1 VVDELLVKP
10 GWKDFKRNLTR
21 YLQEMVLFAG
31 MSGIRLRKYQKEVA
45 MTVVGSIANQRG
57 YSIIVQFPRQS
68 GKNELQAQLESY
80 LLRIYS
86 PLDAEMVKVSPT
98 WKPQTLNAMRRL
110 QRVLERNLLTR
121 GRWVKESGYIYRLDT
136 ARIFFLSGSPTANVV
151 GATAS
156 TLLQCDEAQDVLP
169 SKWDKDFSPM
179 AASTNATRVF
189 WGTAWTSKTLLA
201 RERRAA
207 EEAQKADGIRRVFVI
222 DADQVAQ
229 EVPAYGKF
237 VREQVAKL
245 GRNHPMVKT
254 QFYGEEIDAEGGMF
268 PAARRAMMLGI
279 HAALFSPSAG
289 KLYAFTIDVAGQDE
303 GATLDETA
311 LENPKRDSTA
321 LTVFEVDLST
331 LSDPIIRRPS
341 YKVVFR
347 RLWTGTN
354 QGKLYAELRGLMEC
368 WRPWWTVIDATGIG
382 AGLSSFLANAYPDK
396 VIPFVF
402 SSSSKSKLG
411 WDFLGVID
419 SGRYKEYAGEGS
431 HAEHGNQGLVSL
443 RELFFRQAEYC
454 QYEVVPGP
462 GQVLRWG
469 VPDTLRDPE
478 TGDLLH
484 DDLLLSA
491 ALCAELD
498 NLEWAMTGPAVIVP
512 RVDPLSEMDREG
524 F

>member
-1 VVDELLVKP
+1 V
-10 GWKDFKRNLTR
+10 FATR
-21 YLQEMVLFAG
+21 YGCNKFQSNLVHALYDSRLFISRADP
-31 MSGIRLRKYQKEVA
+31 IKLRKYQLDVA
-45 MTVVGSIANQRG
+45 MTIIHSIRNQQG
-57 YSIIVQFPRQS
+57 NSIIVQFPRQS
-68 GKNELQAQLESY
+68 GKNELQAQLEAY
-80 LLRIYS
+80 LLRLFS

-156 TLLQCDEAQDVLP
+156 TLLQCDEAQDVIP
-169 SKWDKDFSPM
+169 AKWDKDFSPM

-189 WGTAWTSKTLLA
+189 WGTAWTSKTLLS

-207 EEAQKADGIRRVFVI
+207 EAAEKEDGIRRVFVI
-222 DADQVAQ
+222 NADQVAE

-268 PAARRAMMLGI
+268 PIARRAMMLGD
-279 HAALFSPSAG
+279 HAALLGPADG
-289 KLYAFTIDVAGQDE
+289 KLYAALIDVAGQDE

-321 LTVFEVDLST
+321 LTIVEVDLAT
-331 LSDPIIRRPS
+331 LNDPLINRPA
-341 YKVVFR
+341 YRVVHR

-354 QGKLYAELRGLMEC
+354 HTKLYGELRGILDH

-382 AGLSSFLANAYPDK
+382 AGLSSFLEEAYPDR

-402 SSSSKSKLG
+402 SSSSKSRLG

-419 SGRYKEYAGEGS
+419 SGRYKEYATGGS
-431 HAEHGNQGLVSL
+431 QGLESL
-443 RELFFRQAEYC
+443 QALFFRQAEYC

-462 GQVLRWG
+462 GQVLKWG
-469 VPDTLRDPE
+469 VPDTLRDTE

-491 ALCAELD
+491 ALCAQLD
-498 NLEWAMTGPAVIVP
+498 NLDWALTGPAMIVP
-512 RVDPLSEMDREG
+512 RLDPLAEMDREG

>member
-1 VVDELLVKP
+1 MVDGRSSISARKKYHWRFYGGIHTGLLGGANP
-10 GWKDFKRNLTR
+10 
-21 YLQEMVLFAG
+21 
-31 MSGIRLRKYQKEVA
+31 IRLRKYQMEVA
-45 MTVVGSIANQRG
+45 MTVMESISNQRG
-57 YSIIVQFPRQS
+57 NSIVVQFPRQS
-68 GKNELQAQLESY
+68 GKNELQAQIESY
-80 LLRIYS
+80 LLILLS
-86 PLDAEMVKVSPT
+86 KLDAEMVKVSPT

-136 ARIFFLSGSPTANVV
+136 ARIFFLSGSLHSNVV

-156 TLLQCDEAQDVLP
+156 ALLQCDEAQDVLP
-169 SKWDKDFSPM
+169 AKWDKDFSPM

-207 EEAQKADGIRRVFVI
+207 QEQEKADGERRVFVI
-222 DADQVAQ
+222 NADDVAA

-237 VREQVAKL
+237 VAEQVAKL

-268 PAARRAMMLGI
+268 PIQRRAMMQGI
-279 HAALFSPSAG
+279 HEPQAG
-289 KLYAFTIDVAGQDE
+289 PAPGGLYAFTIDVAGQDE

-321 LTVFEVDLST
+321 LTIFEVDLAT
-331 LSDPIIRRPS
+331 LSDPLIKLPS
-341 YKVVFR
+341 YRVVHR
-347 RLWTGTN
+347 RLWTGVN
-354 QGKLYAELRGLMEC
+354 QGRLYAELRGLIEC
-368 WRPWWTVIDATGIG
+368 WRPLWTVIDATGIG

-402 SSSSKSKLG
+402 SSSSKSRLG
-411 WDFLGVID
+411 WDFLGVIE
-419 SGRYKEYAGEGS
+419 SGRFKNYQSQINTE
-431 HAEHGNQGLVSL
+431 EHRLQTLYYS
-443 RELFFRQAEYC
+443 QAEYC

-462 GQVLRWG
+462 GNILRWG
-469 VPDTLRDPE
+469 VPDSLRDPE

-498 NLEWAMTGPAVIVP
+498 NLDWALTGPAVIVP
-512 RVDPLSEMDREG
+512 RVDPLNEMDQEG